1 MQITIPAPTTYT
13 KVDDGVYKG
22 SDGNLYHNETVL
34 RYRIMRKH
42 LKPPYVSSGWSLFT
56 SHSKQESATDM
67 LDNLEKDFY
76 DYKIVDNGEAT
87 TIKRLLY

>member
-1 MQITIPAPTTYT
+1 MKKRKKEEKKEKEKKRNQAHDASHICVGA
-13 KVDDGVYKG
+13 KGNGV
-22 SDGNLYHNETVL
+22 GNLY
-34 RYRIMRKH
+34 
-42 LKPPYVSSGWSLFT
+42 FT

>member
-1 MQITIPAPTTYT
+1 
-13 KVDDGVYKG
+13 
-22 SDGNLYHNETVL
+22 
-34 RYRIMRKH
+34 MRKH
-42 LKPPYVSSGWSLFT
+42 LKPPYDSSGWSLFT

-76 DYKIVDNGEAT
+76 DYKIVDNGEPT